1 MKVVVGREM
10 KVVVGYACR
19 CPSQT
24 CRKTPWTPGPNES
37 GRCIGSIGY
46 APTYWG
52 CYHWRIITRSY
63 RTIIWKYMLSS
74 HNLPDLVIQQLIL
87 RTSQHPT
94 LKHLFY
100 SRAIL
105 QKLAWRSR
113 ECGDG
118 DISSNSPAKE
128 TSHFVPSK
136 IEAPRVSGTSSVAFS
151 HSVAWKRLEGWGV
164 GWIGEQRNPTCLTYI
179 GCKCKHID
187 VILYDIQIFL
197 CDIYIYTCIYI
208 CNSPV
213 NCSLGGEQM
222 LQRKCTKHVFKS

>member
-1 MKVVVGREM
+1 M
-10 KVVVGYACR
+10 
-19 CPSQT
+19 PSQT
-24 CRKTPWTPGPNES
+24 CRKNRDIVTPGPKES

-46 APTYWG
+46 APTYCC

-63 RTIIWKYMLSS
+63 RTLFENTCLVVITYLIWSS
-74 HNLPDLVIQQLIL
+74 NNWFY
-87 RTSQHPT
+87 RTSPHPT
-94 LKHLFY
+94 FKHLFY

-105 QKLAWRSR
+105 QKVSWRSR

-118 DISSNSPAKE
+118 DISSNSPASKE
-128 TSHFVPSK
+128 TSHLVQSK
-136 IEAPRVSGTSSVAFS
+136 IEAPRVSGTSSVNFS

-197 CDIYIYTCIYI
+197 CDIFIYTYIYIYLHLHMQL
-208 CNSPV
+208 P
-213 NCSLGGEQM
+213 
-222 LQRKCTKHVFKS
+222 R